1 MGNSSNGDHEKHSF
15 APQIVLVLVLM
26 LSITVHGAHHFDNS
40 FQQTFGG
47 ERVKTYGSRG
57 DHLSLSLDQYSG
69 SGFASKKDYLF
80 GRFDM
85 QMKLVAGNSAGT
97 VTTLYLQSDPS
108 TGRHDEIDFEFLG
121 NVSGQ
126 PYTLHTNVFGE
137 GKGSR
142 EQQFRLWF
150 DPTKNYHTYSIVWNS
165 RLIMFLVDE
174 IPIRVFVNHEKHG
187 VPFLKKQPMKLY
199 SSLWEADDWATQGGL
214 VKTDWSKAPFTAYY
228 RNYNIDTE
236 RNGHWWNHDLDA
248 TGRRRLRWVQRYY
261 MIYNYC
267 KDANRFPQG
276 YPTECK
282 HYRF

>member
-1 MGNSSNGDHEKHSF
+1 MGLPSNGGHEVYF
-15 APQIVLVLVLM
+15 RAPQIIMVLILM
-26 LSITVHGAHHFDNS
+26 VSTSVHGAHFDDA

-47 ERVKTYGSRG
+47 ERVKTYGSGG

-69 SGFASKKDYLF
+69 SGFTSKKDYLF

-121 NVSGQ
+121 NASGH

-150 DPTKNYHTYSIVWNS
+150 DPTNEYHTYSIVWNP

-174 IPIRVFVNHEKHG
+174 TPIRVFLNHEKHG

-228 RNYNIDTE
+228 RNYNVDTA
-236 RNGHWWNHDLDA
+236 RGGKWWTHDLDA
-248 TGRRRLRWVQRYY
+248 NSRRKMRRIQKKN

-267 KDANRFPQG
+267 QDAKRFPEG

-282 HYRF
+282 HYKF

>member
-1 MGNSSNGDHEKHSF
+1 MGLPSNGGHEVYF
-15 APQIVLVLVLM
+15 RAPQIIMVLILM
-26 LSITVHGAHHFDNS
+26 VSTSVHGAHFDDA

-47 ERVKTYGSRG
+47 ERVKTYGSGG

-69 SGFASKKDYLF
+69 SGFTSKKDYLF

-121 NVSGQ
+121 NASGH

-150 DPTKNYHTYSIVWNS
+150 DPTNEYHTYSIVWNP

-174 IPIRVFVNHEKHG
+174 TPIRVFLNHEKHG

-199 SSLWEADDWATQGGL
+199 SSLWEADDWATQG
-214 VKTDWSKAPFTAYY
+214 D
-228 RNYNIDTE
+228 
-236 RNGHWWNHDLDA
+236 
-248 TGRRRLRWVQRYY
+248 
-261 MIYNYC
+261 
-267 KDANRFPQG
+267 
-276 YPTECK
+276 
-282 HYRF
+282 

>member
-15 APQIVLVLVLM
+15 APQIVMVLVLM
-26 LSITVHGAHHFDNS
+26 LSTTVHGAHHFDNS